1 MLTGSSSRRWVL
13 LCPLNN
19 IFVSSFLFL
28 FFFYSLPT
36 HKWKKHLKR
45 DWKWTTIAVK
55 ILHQQGWVHR
65 RKWTIF
71 MEYEPFDFR
80 VEITNTPIIITNICI
95 AKSPKNA
102 RIDEWPAMNSS
113 RRGIIDDPDDP
124 RMDSSMADGSHFLSC
139 RAPSCKDLQIKKKLL
154 WITWPRDDG
163 KISSVTVGE
172 PYFVCLSVR
181 KDQQSPLEA
190 IWVGFMEP
198 PARFKSH
205 EICPS
210 SRWWQRGH
218 TARLE
223 IRASIGW
230 CTRLI
235 ILFTDFTI
243 RTEGPIITSL
253 Y

>member
-1 MLTGSSSRRWVL
+1 MHGLTRDQQWIQADAASSTTRTTPEWTPPWQTEAISWAVEPL
-13 LCPLNN
+13 LARTCR
-19 IFVSSFLFL
+19 V
-28 FFFYSLPT
+28 
-36 HKWKKHLKR
+36 KK
-45 DWKWTTIAVK
+45 
-55 ILHQQGWVHR
+55 
-65 RKWTIF
+65 
-71 MEYEPFDFR
+71 
-80 VEITNTPIIITNICI
+80 N
-95 AKSPKNA
+95 
-102 RIDEWPAMNSS
+102 
-113 RRGIIDDPDDP
+113 
-124 RMDSSMADGSHFLSC
+124 
-139 RAPSCKDLQIKKKLL
+139 LL

-190 IWVGFMEP
+190 IWVAFMEP

-210 SRWWQRGH
+210 SRWWHRGY

-230 CTRLI
+230 YTRLI

-243 RTEGPIITSL
+243 QTEGPIITSL
-253 Y
+253 YQSSIRVLRQINGSRSIKDLADGT